1 MDVDVI
7 KLLRELDIDIAE
19 GTTGRS
25 WLLRSP
31 AGESFLVE
39 PTRAMDRI
47 TSHVVRSNSSHRLS
61 PVSPLFIGRTIT
73 PSMFE
78 QAKAGHFD
86 VLTEH
91 PLQLILRGSVYAGEV
106 PTQSPARKRP
116 SGRAAWVRWAVGRC
130 LLLSSEPLRQPA
142 IADMLGTSQQ
152 SVSNAARQLGDL
164 VEDIGNGLSAVNKGT
179 LLGHWL
185 GDYTGPGGLAF
196 GWYSL
201 DSIVE
206 QTLKAA
212 KVAELFDVSPLI
224 SGDVAADRLA
234 PWKLPSRGRIYV
246 NSPIDLGGDG
256 FVPAPV
262 DEATLITCV
271 PRDPTLWRLTNTA
284 LSQDSG
290 ASALADAAI
299 IYWDVLASGDIDSAE
314 AAGHLKE
321 LIIRNN

>member
-1 MDVDVI
+1 MSVDVAE
-7 KLLRELDIDIAE
+7 LLRELDIVIAV
-19 GTTGRS
+19 GTTDRS

-47 TSHVVRSNSSHRLS
+47 TSHAVRNFSSHRRS
-61 PVSPLFIGRTIT
+61 SVSPLFVGRTIT
-73 PSMFE
+73 PRMLE
-78 QAKAGHFD
+78 QAMAGHID

-91 PLQLILRGSVYAGEV
+91 PLQLVLRGSVYTGEV
-106 PTQSPARKRP
+106 PIQPPERRRP
-116 SGRAAWVRWAVGRC
+116 SGRAAWIRWAVGRC
-130 LLLSSEPLRQPA
+130 LILSPEPLRQPA
-142 IADMLGTSQQ
+142 IADMLDTSQQ

-179 LLGHWL
+179 LLEHWL
-185 GDYTGPGGLAF
+185 EDYTGPGGLKF

-201 DSIVE
+201 DPIVE

-212 KVAELFDVSPLI
+212 KVADLFDVSPLI

-246 NSPIDLGGDG
+246 NSLIDLGGDG

-271 PRDPTLWRLTNTA
+271 PRDPTLWRLSNA
-284 LSQDSG
+284 ARSQDSG
-290 ASALADAAI
+290 AAALADAAI
-299 IYWDVLASGDIDSAE
+299 LYWDVLASGDIDSAE
-314 AAGHLKE
+314 AAGHLRE
-321 LIIRNN
+321 LIIRSN